1 MLYFSVVVIVT
12 TNGIWVDRSVAGSQI
27 TLQPHSLPEKACK
40 ILDLQCNSM
49 SCILLVLYINYLL
62 YLQLIHYIIWVSVGG
77 NMVNSTA
84 HQG

>member
-49 SCILLVLYINYLL
+49 SCILLEKVCILIICYIYSLF
-62 YLQLIHYIIWVSVGG
+62 IILSGSAWVE
-77 NMVNSTA
+77 TW
-84 HQG
+84 